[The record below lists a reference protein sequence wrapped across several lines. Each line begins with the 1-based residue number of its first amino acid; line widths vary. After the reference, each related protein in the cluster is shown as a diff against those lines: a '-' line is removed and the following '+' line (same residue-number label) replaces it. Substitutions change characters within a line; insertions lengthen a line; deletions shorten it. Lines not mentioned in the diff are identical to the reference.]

1 MQIRCLARG
10 GSREAR
16 ERMPKQKREPDIIAI
31 GPHTQAELY
40 EAAVIH
46 QALKALGRGKLVVAP
61 ADDGPLN
68 LEPDEE

>member
-1 MQIRCLARG
+1 
-10 GSREAR
+10 
-16 ERMPKQKREPDIIAI
+16 MPKQKRKPDIIVI

-46 QALKALGRGKLVVAP
+46 QALKAVGRGQLFVGP

-68 LEPDEE
+68 LEPDEGGAA